1 MPTKTNESVLKSFD
15 ILSLIHAERPEI
27 TSQTVIQELGMNP
40 ATAHR
45 FLSTLVKVGALATY
59 KRGSYCLGPRAA
71 ELGSLEQLTNPLS
84 NVVKPIIESVSLE
97 LNESVMASRLSRGGP
112 VCMAVA
118 TPNRLFNIDIKVGTI
133 LPLHSTAQGKLW
145 LSSLTRKERLA
156 RLGAYRLVALT
167 DSTIRDLDVLER
179 ELEQIRRQGFAINK
193 GENEEDLG
201 AVSVPVKSTTDETIL
216 TLSLFGLLSRFDDRF
231 VMRAVDG
238 LKRAAKEIGRRSE
251 GK

>member
-1 MPTKTNESVLKSFD
+1 MPTKANESVLKSFE
-15 ILSLIHAERPEI
+15 ILGLIHADRPEI
-27 TSQTVIQELGMNP
+27 TSQIVVRELGMNP

-45 FLSTLVKVGALATY
+45 FLATLVTVGALATY
-59 KRGSYCLGPRAA
+59 RRGRYCLGPRAA

-84 NVVKPIIESVSLE
+84 NLVKPIIESASQD

-118 TPNRLFNIDIKVGTI
+118 TPNRPFNIDIKVGTI

-145 LSSLTRKERLA
+145 LSSLSRKERLA

-167 DSTIRDLDVLER
+167 DSTIQDLDVLER
-179 ELEQIRRQGFAINK
+179 ELEQIRSQGFAINK

-201 AVSVPVKSTTDETIL
+201 AVSVPVRSSAGETIL
-216 TLSLFGLLSRFDDRF
+216 TLSMFGLLSRFDDD
-231 VMRAVDG
+231 VMARAVDR
-238 LKRAAKEIGRRSE
+238 LRRAATEIQHQSGQ
-251 GK
+251 

>member
-1 MPTKTNESVLKSFD
+1 MPTKPNESVLKSFD
-15 ILSLIHAERPEI
+15 ILSLVRADRPEI
-27 TSQTVIQELGMNP
+27 TSQIVVHELGMNP

-45 FLSTLVKVGALATY
+45 FLSTLVMVGALASY

-84 NVVKPIIESVSLE
+84 NVVKPVIESASQE

-118 TPNRLFNIDIKVGTI
+118 TPNRPFNIAIKVGTI

-167 DSTIRDLDVLER
+167 DRTIQDLDVLEQ
-179 ELEQIRRQGFAINK
+179 ELDQIRSQGFAINK
-193 GENEEDLG
+193 GENEVDLG
-201 AVSVPVKSTTDETIL
+201 AVSIPVKGKTGEIIL
-216 TLSLFGLLSRFDDRF
+216 TLSLFGLLSRFDDQF
-231 VMRAVDG
+231 VARAIER
-238 LKRAAKEIGRRSE
+238 LRRAAEEIQNQSGQ
-251 GK
+251 